1 MRRLVFAK
9 TAMFAASL
17 FLLLMPSTA
26 LAQGGQVK
34 PGAPPVEQPLVSEG
48 DFAISL
54 GSALAVTT
62 TDDEVEAE
70 SRLGELGIAPRNGWI
85 ADYPVTPDVLVELQN
100 SLVEAA
106 ASGKLSLGKDEAQK
120 RFNDVV
126 AEFGLALKPF
136 TADTIYEPTAASCE
150 NYPNPAMVEKSYT
163 SEGVPV
169 VTYYCPPPEY
179 YNLYAWVPYP
189 FWWSDLWFPGFF
201 ILNDFHRVVHRHRR
215 VVVITNHFNDVR
227 SHRVFRVDPV
237 ERFRGKTFA
246 GIGVSRP
253 KNFIQTGVPK
263 GERTIFNTPGAQ
275 RMPAGGTPP
284 PAVRGGERV
293 SPVPRGGER
302 PAPAPRGGESI
313 SPPSGGVR
321 TSPPSGGVRVSPPSG
336 GGRER
341 R

>member
-1 MRRLVFAK
+1 MKRLIFSK
-9 TAMFAASL
+9 TVMFAASL
-17 FLLLMPSTA
+17 FLLLMPSMA

-48 DFAISL
+48 DFAVSL

-70 SRLGELGIAPRNGWI
+70 SQLSEVGIAPRNGWI
-85 ADYPVTPDVLVELQN
+85 ADYPVTPDILVELQN

-106 ASGKLSLGKDEAQK
+106 ASGKLSLSKDEAQK
-120 RFNDVV
+120 RFNGVV
-126 AEFGLALKPF
+126 VEFGLALKPY
-136 TADTIYEPTAASCE
+136 TAGTIYEPTAASCE

-201 ILNDFHRVVHRHRR
+201 ILNDFHRVVHHHRK

-253 KNFIQTGVPK
+253 KNFIQTGVPR
-263 GERTIFNTPGAQ
+263 GERTIFNGPRAM

-302 PAPAPRGGESI
+302 I

-321 TSPPSGGVRVSPPSG
+321 ISPPSG